1 MAYIVWRRL
10 VLQLPPWSRIWL
22 VIWLQRRWRR
32 RVGNS
37 FDRNSFYYK
46 LVLLL
51 VISSFRLHILRS
63 VLSYTWRCV
72 LNTLRIFITNFFNI
86 QRLSMS
92 WVIKFVRFRLKSL
105 ICSKSTL
112 SIVLME
118 QIIYIL
124 VNLPILIIYVIT
136 HDVMG

>member
-10 VLQLPPWSRIWL
+10 VLQLLPWSRIWL
-22 VIWLQRRWRR
+22 VCLQRRWRR

-37 FDRNSFYYK
+37 FDRNNFYNK

-51 VISSFRLHILRS
+51 LISSFGLHVLRS

-72 LNTLRIFITNFFNI
+72 LNTLRIFITNFSNI

-92 WVIKFVRFRLKSL
+92 CVIKLVRISLKSL
-105 ICSKSTL
+105 IGSKSTL

-118 QIIYIL
+118 QIIHIF
-124 VNLPILIIYVIT
+124 VNLPILLIYVILQ
-136 HDVMG
+136 DVMC